1 MAKRKR
7 VQLLRHRFA
16 SRGCVFLDLDC
27 ICRHFRAVALGAL
40 LKEAPLWSWV
50 EAVFLRLYP
59 HKSFLFSLRDDP
71 TGKAMGCF

>member
-7 VQLLRHRFA
+7 GQLLRRRFA
-16 SRGCVFLDLDC
+16 SRGCVFLDQDY
-27 ICRHFRAVALGAL
+27 ICRHFREVALGAL
-40 LKEAPLWSWV
+40 LKEAPLWWV